1 MASKNEGA
9 NRYYYKDGKVV
20 YPYDAGTPSSDY
32 VFEYFKDPQAFPV
45 ALPRKSAT
53 VMLVRSAGG
62 GSSRDIGDGSVAGSG
77 PAHAEG
83 VAEAAEV
90 FMLHRVAGM
99 AFAAGAYVFPGGR
112 LDDSDFEPVE
122 SWAGPDSRE
131 WGRILGVDAETARA
145 IVTCAVRETFEECGV
160 LLASDPQGRI
170 GAAGAAWAPQDRKDL
185 ESHRTSLSRVLAAH
199 GMTLRS
205 DLISARARWITPVAE
220 PRRYDTF
227 FFSVLVPEGIM
238 PDSATTEADGSRWVD
253 PDAILRQ
260 FDRDQVQLLPPTVH
274 QLRQLQKAP
283 SAAAFVREAPQT
295 DPVQSESAIIDGE
308 AVAICPEP

>member
-20 YPYDAGTPSSDY
+20 YSYDAGTPSSDY
-32 VFEYFKDPQAFPV
+32 VFEYFRDPQAFPV
-45 ALPRKSAT
+45 ASPRMSAT
-53 VMLVRSAGG
+53 VMLVRAAGDG
-62 GSSRDIGDGSVAGSG
+62 LSRDISAGAVADPGLGRAGS
-77 PAHAEG
+77 
-83 VAEAAEV
+83 AAEV

-122 SWAGPDSRE
+122 GWAGPDSRE

-160 LLASDPQGRI
+160 LLAADSQGRI

-185 ESHRTSLSRVLAAH
+185 ESHRTSLSRVLAAR

-205 DLISARARWITPVAE
+205 DLLNARARWITPVAE